1 MTKNFPELGLRKEDC
16 VEGSWIDYALK
27 ADTSTAFI
35 FIDSGDGCSDKDV
48 TYVSSVM
55 KVLLNSSKL
64 CGNLQC
70 DQVDNIP
77 IVHGRLRS
85 LYKSVHSST
94 RIAVNSS
101 TPFANGNGSVSED
114 LTGLFSSLTR
124 ALKNLGKSSWHRAHI
139 CLKGFENHNLY
150 PTLVDS
156 FNVGCPGLDRL
167 NNSIKATAKFEL
179 EDKYVESL
187 HEIYILS
194 KAVRKILSWEATIS
208 FISLEGSMKGEEGI
222 DEKPDKKK
230 KVMGKGTTLLMQ
242 FIKDNL
248 LSVSVA
254 NNVNDNSCSTLPEKV
269 AQCFLSHFESL
280 LPKIKQVVE
289 SNESNESRR
298 LPKLAKGTRDFAK
311 EQTVVREKAFA
322 IIGNVFKRQGAMA
335 LDTPV
340 FELRETLT
348 GKYGE
353 DSKLIYDLADQG
365 GEICSLWYDL
375 TVPFVR
381 YVAMNGLT
389 SFRRY
394 QIAKVYR
401 RDNPS
406 KARHREFY
414 QCDFDIAGDET
425 IAADFEVVR
434 ILVELLDELNIG
446 DYELLDGML
455 EICGVPFHKMRTICS
470 SIDKLDKQSFD
481 QIITYYRLYLS
492 MGGSRKIRG
501 VQNLETV
508 RPHQLLEQMVCTAFR
523 VAADTLNQTRFG
535 GLKNMTIKIDQ
546 LYFTIASALK
556 PLQANKLPGD
566 MEIIQDVKRLCVVFE
581 HWESMESPTEGD
593 WNLELQGL
601 WESESRGSI
610 HIEVYALL
618 LPIYKK

>member
-16 VEGSWIDYALK
+16 VEGSWIDYVIYWAYFNNTTEDTVKRGALLDHTASSLAPVADAVAALSCKVLK
-27 ADTSTAFI
+27 ADTSTAFS
-35 FIDSGDGCSDKDV
+35 FTDSGDGCSDKDM

-55 KVLLNSSKL
+55 KVLLNGSKL

-114 LTGLFSSLTR
+114 LTGLFSSLAR

-167 NNSIKATAKFEL
+167 NNSIKAAAKFEL

-187 HEIYILS
+187 HEIYIFS

-248 LSVSVA
+248 LSLSVA

-280 LPKIKQVVE
+280 LSKIKRVVE

-311 EQTVVREKAFA
+311 EQMVVREKAFA
-322 IIGNVFKRQGAMA
+322 IVGNVFKRHGAMA

-353 DSKLIYDLADQG
+353 DSKLICNLADQG
-365 GEICSLWYDL
+365 GEICSLRYDL
-375 TVPFVR
+375 TVPFAR

-389 SFRRY
+389 SLRRY

-414 QCDFDIAGDET
+414 QCDFDIVGDET
-425 IAADFEVVR
+425 IATDFEVVR

-446 DYELLDGML
+446 DYE
-455 EICGVPFHKMRTICS
+455 
-470 SIDKLDKQSFD
+470 
-481 QIITYYRLYLS
+481 YYCLYLS

-523 VAADTLNQTRFG
+523 AAADTLNQTRFWWVKEHDN
-535 GLKNMTIKIDQ
+535 KNRPII
-546 LYFTIASALK
+546 LHHCFCIEAFTT
-556 PLQANKLPGD
+556 NKLPGD

-581 HWESMESPTEGD
+581 HVEKLLT
-593 WNLELQGL
+593 L
-601 WESESRGSI
+601 GSGCGNQWSHQQREI
-610 HIEVYALL
+610 GI
-618 LPIYKK
+618 

>member
-1 MTKNFPELGLRKEDC
+1 MLSLSLLQFLDRGALLDHTASSLAPVADAVAALSCE
-16 VEGSWIDYALK
+16 ALK
-27 ADTSTAFI
+27 ADTSTAFS
-35 FIDSGDGCSDKDV
+35 FTDSDDGYSDKDV

-55 KVLLNSSKL
+55 KVLLNGSKL

-101 TPFANGNGSVSED
+101 TPFSNGNGSVSED
-114 LTGLFSSLTR
+114 LTRLFSSLAR

-156 FNVGCPGLDRL
+156 FNAGCPGLDRL
-167 NNSIKATAKFEL
+167 NNSIKAAAKFEL

-187 HEIYILS
+187 HEIHILS
-194 KAVRKILSWEATIS
+194 KAVRKILSWEVIIS
-208 FISLEGSMKGEEGI
+208 FISLEGSVKGEEGI

-248 LSVSVA
+248 LSVFVA

-269 AQCFLSHFESL
+269 AQCILSHFESL
-280 LPKIKQVVE
+280 LPKIKQVV
-289 SNESNESRR
+289 ESNESRR

-311 EQTVVREKAFA
+311 EQMVVREKAFA
-322 IIGNVFKRQGAMA
+322 IVGNVFKRHGAMA

-365 GEICSLWYDL
+365 GEICSLRYDL
-375 TVPFVR
+375 TVPFAR

-425 IAADFEVVR
+425 IAADFDVVR

-446 DYELLDGML
+446 DYE
-455 EICGVPFHKMRTICS
+455 
-470 SIDKLDKQSFD
+470 
-481 QIITYYRLYLS
+481 YYRLYLS

-535 GLKNMTIKIDQ
+535 RLKNMTIKIDQ

-566 MEIIQDVKRLCVVFE
+566 MEIIQDVNRLCVVFE
-581 HWESMESPTEGD
+581 HVEKLLT
-593 WNLELQGL
+593 L
-601 WESESRGSI
+601 GSGSGNQWSHQQREI
-610 HIEVYALL
+610 GI
-618 LPIYKK
+618 

>member
-1 MTKNFPELGLRKEDC
+1 MTKNFPELGLRKGDC
-16 VEGSWIDYALK
+16 VEGSWIDYVIYWAYFNNTTEDTVKRGALLDHTASSLAPVVDAVAALSCEALK
-27 ADTSTAFI
+27 ADTSTAFS
-35 FIDSGDGCSDKDV
+35 FTDSGDGCSDKDV

-55 KVLLNSSKL
+55 KVLLNGSKL

-114 LTGLFSSLTR
+114 LTGLFSSLAR

-167 NNSIKATAKFEL
+167 NNSIKAAAKFEL

-248 LSVSVA
+248 LFVSVA

-311 EQTVVREKAFA
+311 EQMVVREKAIA
-322 IIGNVFKRQGAMA
+322 IVGNVFKRHGAMA
-335 LDTPV
+335 LD
-340 FELRETLT
+340 
-348 GKYGE
+348 
-353 DSKLIYDLADQG
+353 I
-365 GEICSLWYDL
+365 
-375 TVPFVR
+375 
-381 YVAMNGLT
+381 
-389 SFRRY
+389 SFM
-394 QIAKVYR
+394 I
-401 RDNPS
+401 
-406 KARHREFY
+406 
-414 QCDFDIAGDET
+414 
-425 IAADFEVVR
+425 
-434 ILVELLDELNIG
+434 
-446 DYELLDGML
+446 
-455 EICGVPFHKMRTICS
+455 
-470 SIDKLDKQSFD
+470 
-481 QIITYYRLYLS
+481 
-492 MGGSRKIRG
+492 
-501 VQNLETV
+501 
-508 RPHQLLEQMVCTAFR
+508 
-523 VAADTLNQTRFG
+523 
-535 GLKNMTIKIDQ
+535 
-546 LYFTIASALK
+546 
-556 PLQANKLPGD
+556 
-566 MEIIQDVKRLCVVFE
+566 
-581 HWESMESPTEGD
+581 
-593 WNLELQGL
+593 
-601 WESESRGSI
+601 
-610 HIEVYALL
+610 
-618 LPIYKK
+618 

>member
-1 MTKNFPELGLRKEDC
+1 MVCSNDQNFPELGLRKEDC
-16 VEGSWIDYALK
+16 VEGSWIDYVIYWAYFNNTTEDTVKRGALLDHTASSLAPVSDAVAALSCEALK
-27 ADTSTAFI
+27 ADTSTAFS
-35 FIDSGDGCSDKDV
+35 FTDSGDGCADKDV

-55 KVLLNSSKL
+55 KVLLN
-64 CGNLQC
+64 
-70 DQVDNIP
+70 
-77 IVHGRLRS
+77 
-85 LYKSVHSST
+85 
-94 RIAVNSS
+94 VNSS
-101 TPFANGNGSVSED
+101 TPFTNGNGSVSKD
-114 LTGLFSSLTR
+114 LTGLFSSLAR

-156 FNVGCPGLDRL
+156 FNVGCPGLERL
-167 NNSIKATAKFEL
+167 NNSIKAAAKFEL

-194 KAVRKILSWEATIS
+194 KAVRKILSWEAIIS

-298 LPKLAKGTRDFAK
+298 LPKLANGLVILQKNKWLYERKHLQSLAMSLRGT
-311 EQTVVREKAFA
+311 
-322 IIGNVFKRQGAMA
+322 
-335 LDTPV
+335 
-340 FELRETLT
+340 
-348 GKYGE
+348 
-353 DSKLIYDLADQG
+353 G
-365 GEICSLWYDL
+365 GEICSLRYDL
-375 TVPFVR
+375 TVPFAR
-381 YVAMNGLT
+381 YVAMN
-389 SFRRY
+389 
-394 QIAKVYR
+394 
-401 RDNPS
+401 
-406 KARHREFY
+406 
-414 QCDFDIAGDET
+414 
-425 IAADFEVVR
+425 AADFEVVR

-446 DYELLDGML
+446 DY
-455 EICGVPFHKMRTICS
+455 K
-470 SIDKLDKQSFD
+470 
-481 QIITYYRLYLS
+481 YYRLYLS

-523 VAADTLNQTRFG
+523 AAADTLNQTRFG

-581 HWESMESPTEGD
+581 HVEKLLTLGSGSGNQ
-593 WNLELQGL
+593 WNHQQREIG
-601 WESESRGSI
+601 I
-610 HIEVYALL
+610 
-618 LPIYKK
+618 